1 MMRFVNFVGSSHLSW
16 KHGFPQTLDKVF
28 ADSDMSFKSKYCVK
42 TVKSLPGATYYN
54 KQLLESFK
62 TTVQKQTSECGGQ
75 VNIVMLGS
83 NDTRE
88 INKLPIVAH
97 SEGLNEFY
105 SKVND
110 LIGHLLSIPGSTVIL
125 PSVIIPES
133 IYNVPTNRVLE
144 EVVR

>member
-1 MMRFVNFVGSSHLSW
+1 M
-16 KHGFPQTLDKVF
+16 
-28 ADSDMSFKSKYCVK
+28 
-42 TVKSLPGATYYN
+42 
-54 KQLLESFK
+54 
-62 TTVQKQTSECGGQ
+62 
-75 VNIVMLGS
+75 NIVMLGS

-97 SEGLNEFY
+97 SEGLNDFY

-133 IYNVPTNRVLE
+133 IYNVPTNRILE